1 MSITDVSEVKRQLT
15 DISSIQKQQ
24 GILLKE
30 MLSLLKGNPLDPKDE
45 GMLGDIRAS
54 KQDIVIVKTEVAELQ
69 QDKKVTKRTIAVLAT
84 AFTLFVGIVQIVIKV
99 YFK

>member
-1 MSITDVSEVKRQLT
+1 MSTTDVSEVKDQLT

-24 GILLKE
+24 GTLLKE

-45 GMLGDIRAS
+45 GMLGDIRIS
-54 KQDIVIVKTEVAELQ
+54 KAELMILKTEVSELQ
-69 QDKKVTKRTIAVLAT
+69 QDKKVTKRTIAILAT
-84 AFTLFVGIVQIVIKV
+84 FFTLFVGFIQIVIKV